1 MVYRGGI
8 FGSECYNFPNPY
20 LNSAIIPFDISY
32 RNID

>member
-8 FGSECYNFPNPY
+8 FGSERSNPY
-20 LNSAIIPFDISY
+20 LNSAIILFDISY